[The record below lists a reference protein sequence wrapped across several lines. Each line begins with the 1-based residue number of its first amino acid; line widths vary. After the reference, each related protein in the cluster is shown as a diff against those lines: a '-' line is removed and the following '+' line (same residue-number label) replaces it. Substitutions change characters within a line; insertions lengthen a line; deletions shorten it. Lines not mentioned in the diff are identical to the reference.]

1 MSIAVRLLTSLIVLF
16 GCCVLGACG
25 GPTPHENFNA
35 AYDAQ
40 TKGDYVTALR
50 LYRPLAQQGNDS
62 AQFNLGR
69 MYANGQ
75 GVTQDYAE
83 AVSWYRKAAEQG
95 NAFAQ
100 FDLGLLYEKGRGG
113 GAQNYAEAVLWYRK
127 AADHGNA
134 FAQFHLGLSYA
145 SGRGVTQDYAEA
157 VSWYRKAAE
166 QGNAFAQLN
175 LGFQYASG
183 SGVAREYVPAYMWFN
198 LAVLRFDA
206 SDREYR
212 DKAMEE
218 RDQLAAK
225 MTPAQIAEAQ
235 KLAREWKPK

>member
-1 MSIAVRLLTSLIVLF
+1 M
-16 GCCVLGACG
+16 
-25 GPTPHENFNA
+25 
-35 AYDAQ
+35 
-40 TKGDYVTALR
+40 K
-50 LYRPLAQQGNDS
+50 
-62 AQFNLGR
+62 
-69 MYANGQ
+69 
-75 GVTQDYAE
+75 
-83 AVSWYRKAAEQG
+83 KAG
-95 NAFAQ
+95 
-100 FDLGLLYEKGRGG
+100 GG